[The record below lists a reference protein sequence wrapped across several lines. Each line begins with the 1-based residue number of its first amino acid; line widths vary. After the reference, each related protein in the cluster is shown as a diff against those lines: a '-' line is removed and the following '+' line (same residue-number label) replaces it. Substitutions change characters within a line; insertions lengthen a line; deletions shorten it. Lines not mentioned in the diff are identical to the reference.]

1 MNVLICNMTQII
13 DVNEKSLFGYHNFT
27 FYKKIFDTIIYICFQ
42 VSTGHRTKLDFIN
55 IYSKTTKQF
64 KKYSNMI

>member
-27 FYKKIFDTIIYICFQ
+27 LVFTRRYLI
-42 VSTGHRTKLDFIN
+42 L
-55 IYSKTTKQF
+55 
-64 KKYSNMI
+64 